1 MKKGLIAGVI
11 VIGFIALLFFAGSAT
26 SKKTS
31 STTQNGA
38 AVSSA
43 FTASETFFDF
53 GTISMKNG
61 KVSRMFSVANG
72 GAAPQTIKRISTSC
86 MCTEAFLVG
95 QDNSKRGPFGM
106 PGHGGAATRISETIK
121 PGESR
126 VVKVVFDPNAHGPAG
141 VGLME
146 RVVMISDEN
155 GGTLQLQIKAMVTP

>member
-1 MKKGLIAGVI
+1 MSSKSLIIGAIVLVAILGLMLWGRPSAGANN
-11 VIGFIALLFFAGSAT
+11 ALNQTNQSGN
-26 SKKTS
+26 S
-31 STTQNGA
+31 SLA
-38 AVSSA
+38 AA
-43 FTASETFFDF
+43 ETFFDF
-53 GTISMKNG
+53 GTITMKAGNVERSFEMKNPTDADV
-61 KVSRMFSVANG
+61 KIVSIV
-72 GAAPQTIKRISTSC
+72 TSC
-86 MCTEAFLVG
+86 MCTTAYLETPSGA
-95 QDNSKRGPFGM
+95 KGPFGM